1 MKHGSGKVGEKK
13 LNKKRNDLWKKSN
26 AIKRFEKWKYV
37 KKMYKSR
44 VKLAQEG
51 RIQEFLGG

>member
-26 AIKRFEKWKYV
+26 ARKRFEKWKYV
-37 KKMYKSR
+37 KRKCINH
-44 VKLAQEG
+44 V
-51 RIQEFLGG
+51 